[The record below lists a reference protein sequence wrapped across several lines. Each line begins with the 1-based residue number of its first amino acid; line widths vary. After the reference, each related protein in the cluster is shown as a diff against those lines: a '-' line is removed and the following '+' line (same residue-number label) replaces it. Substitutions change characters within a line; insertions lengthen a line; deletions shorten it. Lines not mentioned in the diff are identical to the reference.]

1 MKIQRGQTWEH
12 RSPGRVLIVLTVKP
26 PKRGCYEWTCLVL
39 LDDYHAHGQLTDFA
53 VNNSDWW
60 RRIA

>member
-1 MKIQRGQTWEH
+1 
-12 RSPGRVLIVLTVKP
+12 VLIVLTVKP